1 MFAWLAVLVA
11 IPAAIVTGLVIWA
24 AGALSLSWPGLVITV
39 VVLAILGLIVVAAT
53 ARHVWPILLALAV
66 LAGSAGL
73 VAGLSSWQGGV
84 GQRVTRPQNRAE
96 IQPSYEFAAGRF
108 VLDLSAVDLGEA
120 TVPINVDHHI
130 GRLEVVLP
138 TDAALTSHVE
148 IKGGEAQ
155 VLGRVDNGAG
165 VDQRRGGHPDTGGG
179 PRRPAGGHGLRP
191 GGRVP
196 GGQPP
201 RRRRWLPRAGVM
213 GTETRQ
219 AKRDRG
225 RSCNTPSTYT
235 STRSL

>member
-1 MFAWLAVLVA
+1 M
-11 IPAAIVTGLVIWA
+11 
-24 AGALSLSWPGLVITV
+24 
-39 VVLAILGLIVVAAT
+39 LAILGLIVVAAT

-120 TVPINVDHHI
+120 TVPINVDHHV

-138 TDAALTSHVE
+138 NDAALTSHVE

-165 VDQRRGGHPDTGGG
+165 VDQRVEDTPTPAAGHVDLHVDMGFGQVVVCRAASSLVEGDGCRGLG
-179 PRRPAGGHGLRP
+179 
-191 GGRVP
+191 
-196 GGQPP
+196 
-201 RRRRWLPRAGVM
+201 
-213 GTETRQ
+213 
-219 AKRDRG
+219 
-225 RSCNTPSTYT
+225 
-235 STRSL
+235 